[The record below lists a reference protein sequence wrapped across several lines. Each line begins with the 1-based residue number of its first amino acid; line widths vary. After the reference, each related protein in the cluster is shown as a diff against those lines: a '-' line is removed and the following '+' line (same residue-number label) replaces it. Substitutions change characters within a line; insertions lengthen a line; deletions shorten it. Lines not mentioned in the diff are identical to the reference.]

1 MSNQTP
7 PSTQLL
13 DFFKVLSDA
22 TRLKI
27 VGLLAAQPYT
37 VEQLSVILSMGA
49 STVSH
54 HLSRLAEVGLVSAQA
69 EGYYS
74 VYHLEPAALEAM
86 ARSLLNRETLP
97 ALAQDLDLDAFDRK
111 VLRDYSLPDG
121 SFKTIPSQR
130 KKLVALLRF
139 VVQSFEYDRRYTE
152 KEVNEILSRYHAD
165 TATLR
170 RELIGYTLMAR
181 QNGEYWRI

>member
-1 MSNQTP
+1 MDGQP
-7 PSTQLL
+7 PISTQLL
-13 DFFKVLSDA
+13 NFFKAMSDA

-27 VGLLAAQPYT
+27 VGLLASQPYT
-37 VEQLSVILSMGA
+37 VEQLSVILDVGA
-49 STVSH
+49 PTISH

-74 VYHLEPAALEAM
+74 VYHLEAAVLEDL
-86 ARSLLNRETLP
+86 ARQLLSRETLP
-97 ALAQDLDLDAFDRK
+97 ALAQDVDKEAFDRK
-111 VLRDYSLPDG
+111 VLHDYLLPDG

-130 KKLVALLRF
+130 KKLVALLRY
-139 VVQSFEYDRRYTE
+139 VAQQFEFGRRYTE
-152 KEVNEILSRYHAD
+152 KEVNEILRHFHED

-181 QNGEYWRI
+181 QNGEYWRV

>member
-1 MSNQTP
+1 MSDQP
-7 PSTQLL
+7 TQSIPLL
-13 DFFKVLSDA
+13 IFFKALSDS

-27 VGLLAAQPYT
+27 VGLLASSPYT
-37 VEQLSVILSMGA
+37 VEQLSVILSLGA

-74 VYHLEPAALEAM
+74 VYHLEAGALEEM
-86 ARSLLNRETLP
+86 ARQLLSRDSLP
-97 ALAQDLDLDAFDRK
+97 ALAEDLDLQAFDRK
-111 VLRDYSLPDG
+111 VLRDYTLPDG

-130 KKLVALLRF
+130 KKLVALLRH
-139 VVQSFEYDRRYTE
+139 VVLDFEVDRRYSE
-152 KEVNEILSRYHAD
+152 KEVNQILKRYHED